1 MIFNFNKIIFNPIDL
16 NIFKL
21 FFLALPEITLG
32 VCILLVIIANITFKF
47 KKVEKIQQETTLIK
61 KYLVLILIIATAY
74 YLVLLKYLTE
84 ESFIIYSHMFL
95 ISYYILIIKSIVTFI
110 SAIIL

>member
-1 MIFNFNKIIFNPIDL
+1 MNYMVFNFNKIIFNPIDL

-47 KKVEKIQQETTLIK
+47 KKVEKIQL
-61 KYLVLILIIATAY
+61 
-74 YLVLLKYLTE
+74 
-84 ESFIIYSHMFL
+84 
-95 ISYYILIIKSIVTFI
+95 
-110 SAIIL
+110 